1 MRIATLFALLT
12 AVSFAPA
19 AVQAQQLEFPA
30 ATKPCIT
37 CHGKD
42 GIGKSPLF
50 PNIAGQKSL
59 YMIEQLMHF
68 RDGKRQ
74 GETTSIITESLT
86 DDDIRII
93 SEYYEAQ
100 SACKQ

>member
-1 MRIATLFALLT
+1 MRIVTRLALLA
-12 AVSFAPA
+12 AVCLMPA
-19 AVQAQQLEFPA
+19 AIQAQELEFPA
-30 ATKPCIT
+30 AAKPCVT

-50 PNIAGQKSL
+50 PNLAGQKSI
-59 YMIEQLMHF
+59 YMIEQLTKF

-74 GETTSIITESLT
+74 SEVMNITAENLS
-86 DDDIRII
+86 DGDIRAI

-100 SACKQ
+100 PACKQ

>member
-19 AVQAQQLEFPA
+19 AVQAQQLEIPA
-30 ATKPCIT
+30 AAKPCIT

-59 YMIEQLMHF
+59 LH
-68 RDGKRQ
+68 D
-74 GETTSIITESLT
+74 
-86 DDDIRII
+86 
-93 SEYYEAQ
+93 
-100 SACKQ
+100 